1 MKFLTQVKR
10 ISIASIIVSVILG
23 ILFIAFPEKC
33 ITYFSLAIGISLI
46 ILGVVSIIGYFI
58 DKSGGF
64 TLALGIISAI
74 VGIIICVKYQAIIS
88 LIVVLFGIFILASGI
103 FNFFTAIKVIASSVV
118 FGWVTLG
125 LSILTSVF
133 GIIAITKSGE
143 LTITIVQFIGAALL
157 IYAVMDTISFIQVK
171 KLVKEVKTA
180 VDATNDIET
189 DAVIVEQTDDDV
201 ESKAEKIEEIFN
213 VPAEETV
220 VEDAPTET
228 EE

>member
-103 FNFFTAIKVIASSVV
+103 FNFFTAIKVIASSIV

-133 GIIAITKSGE
+133 GIIAITKSDA
-143 LTITIVQFIGAALL
+143 LTITIVQFIGATLL

-189 DAVIVEQTDDDV
+189 DAVIVEETDDDI
-201 ESKAEKIEEIFN
+201 ESKAERIEEIFN

>member
-103 FNFFTAIKVIASSVV
+103 FNFFTAIKVIASSIV

-133 GIIAITKSGE
+133 GIIAITKSDA

-189 DAVIVEQTDDDV
+189 DAVIVEETDDDI
-201 ESKAEKIEEIFN
+201 ESKAERIEEIFN

>member
-103 FNFFTAIKVIASSVV
+103 FNFFTAIKVIASSIV

-133 GIIAITKSGE
+133 GIIAITKSGA

-189 DAVIVEQTDDDV
+189 DAVIVEETDDDI
-201 ESKAEKIEEIFN
+201 ESKAERIEEIFN

>member
-74 VGIIICVKYQAIIS
+74 VGISICVKYQAIIS

>member
-74 VGIIICVKYQAIIS
+74 VGIIICVKYQTIIS

-133 GIIAITKSGE
+133 GIIAITKSGA

-189 DAVIVEQTDDDV
+189 DAVIVEETDDDV
-201 ESKAEKIEEIFN
+201 ESKAERIEEIFN

>member
-133 GIIAITKSGE
+133 GIIAITKSDA

-189 DAVIVEQTDDDV
+189 DAVIVEETDDDI
-201 ESKAEKIEEIFN
+201 ESKAERIEEIFN

-220 VEDAPTET
+220 VEDAPTVT